1 MASTRKKTA
10 KDGREY
16 YEIRVSRGRGKTYL
30 SHNWYVPEGWSRTS
44 IERELARQAADFE
57 RKVKA
62 GEIISREE
70 QKEKDLREKQE
81 AAKIQTFK
89 QYAERVFMPAITIQC
104 SENTRATYQG
114 TLNNW
119 IYPAIGDIKM
129 PEITAADITA
139 LLLHMQEEGKM
150 QSTCIKAFTILTSLF
165 KRAYKTDQ
173 IDRNPMDKVD
183 RPKPRVDEVP
193 AEESSMAFTAE
204 ELRAILACI
213 KSEPLKWR
221 AYIQVM
227 ADSGLRRGECCGIQW
242 ADVDLQA
249 GTIMIRHNL
258 QYTPGKGVY
267 DKRPK
272 NKKARLVY
280 IGDSSVSLLRELRD
294 YQADHCI
301 SKWVFTQEDSAEPM
315 HPQSPTRYFSK
326 LKDRYGLEDFHPH
339 KLRHTFASIS
349 LTNGADVVSTSENLG
364 HSDPAVTLRMYS
376 HANEASKKQ
385 ASSIFRDAVNKPA
398 TEAACSENKESRTG

>member
-129 PEITAADITA
+129 PEITAAD
-139 LLLHMQEEGKM
+139 
-150 QSTCIKAFTILTSLF
+150 
-165 KRAYKTDQ
+165 
-173 IDRNPMDKVD
+173 
-183 RPKPRVDEVP
+183 KPRIWQI
-193 AEESSMAFTAE
+193 SS
-204 ELRAILACI
+204 LL
-213 KSEPLKWR
+213 
-221 AYIQVM
+221 
-227 ADSGLRRGECCGIQW
+227 
-242 ADVDLQA
+242 
-249 GTIMIRHNL
+249 
-258 QYTPGKGVY
+258 
-267 DKRPK
+267 
-272 NKKARLVY
+272 
-280 IGDSSVSLLRELRD
+280 VSLLSLS
-294 YQADHCI
+294 CI
-301 SKWVFTQEDSAEPM
+301 STEV
-315 HPQSPTRYFSK
+315 
-326 LKDRYGLEDFHPH
+326 LELSTNFKPL
-339 KLRHTFASIS
+339 LRTIM
-349 LTNGADVVSTSENLG
+349 LELSE
-364 HSDPAVTLRMYS
+364 
-376 HANEASKKQ
+376 E
-385 ASSIFRDAVNKPA
+385 
-398 TEAACSENKESRTG
+398 